1 MRLDQVCEIQSGFTA
16 RGKLEESPSGIPV
29 LQLRDLNETIGW
41 DSIVPGRFELD
52 EVHARYF
59 AGPGDVLFRSRG
71 TNNTASAIPEDWQHL
86 AAVVLPLI
94 LLKPKDNLIRPA
106 FLEWSIN
113 APGAQRDLE
122 KSIQGTALRMV
133 PRNALAELQ
142 IDVPDLA
149 IQDNILETARLAA
162 RAREL
167 ETSAANLRHALS
179 DLILHDAAKRA
190 AKPKPKKAHA

>member
-29 LQLRDLNETIGW
+29 LQLRDLNETTGW
-41 DSIVPGRFELD
+41 DSIVPCRFELD

-71 TNNTASAIPEDWQHL
+71 TNNTATAIPEDWQHL

-94 LLKPKDNLIRPA
+94 LLKPNDIIRPA

-113 APGAQRDLE
+113 APGAQRKLE

-142 IDVPDLA
+142 IDVPALA
-149 IQDNILETARLAA
+149 TQDAILEAARLAA

-167 ETSAANLRHALS
+167 ETNAANLRHALS

-190 AKPKPKKAHA
+190 ATPNPKKAHA